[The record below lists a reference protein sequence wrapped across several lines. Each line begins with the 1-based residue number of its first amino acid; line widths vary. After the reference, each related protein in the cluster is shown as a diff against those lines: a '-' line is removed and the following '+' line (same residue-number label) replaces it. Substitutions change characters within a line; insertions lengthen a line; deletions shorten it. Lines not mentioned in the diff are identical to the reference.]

1 MFSPCGAVGVGV
13 GVGDASVSVTRPFD
27 LGGSPLAAPAPNRR
41 LMRIAVASPTPR
53 PQPLVFTLY
62 RDDEIQPVRMDESGN
77 GKFPY
82 RPTPNT
88 EIPDRISFSREKT
101 DSGRN
106 PGKYGESGVE
116 IG

>member
-1 MFSPCGAVGVGV
+1 MHMVE
-13 GVGDASVSVTRPFD
+13 
-27 LGGSPLAAPAPNRR
+27 N
-41 LMRIAVASPTPR
+41 
-53 PQPLVFTLY
+53 
-62 RDDEIQPVRMDESGN
+62 GN
-77 GKFPY
+77 GKFPH

-88 EIPDRISFSREKT
+88 ENPDRILFSREKT

>member
-1 MFSPCGAVGVGV
+1 M
-13 GVGDASVSVTRPFD
+13 
-27 LGGSPLAAPAPNRR
+27 
-41 LMRIAVASPTPR
+41 VASR
-53 PQPLVFTLY
+53 
-62 RDDEIQPVRMDESGN
+62 DESGN

-106 PGKYGESGVE
+106 PGKFGESGIE

>member
-1 MFSPCGAVGVGV
+1 MLFIIQVYLIICLYG
-13 GVGDASVSVTRPFD
+13 
-27 LGGSPLAAPAPNRR
+27 
-41 LMRIAVASPTPR
+41 
-53 PQPLVFTLY
+53 LVI
-62 RDDEIQPVRMDESGN
+62 RDESGN

-88 EIPDRISFSREKT
+88 GIPDQISFSREKT

-106 PGKYGESGVE
+106 PGKFGEFRIK

>member
-1 MFSPCGAVGVGV
+1 VVVQLVDKVEVG
-13 GVGDASVSVTRPFD
+13 R
-27 LGGSPLAAPAPNRR
+27 
-41 LMRIAVASPTPR
+41 
-53 PQPLVFTLY
+53 
-62 RDDEIQPVRMDESGN
+62 DESGN

-106 PGKYGESGVE
+106 PGKFGESGIE

>member
-1 MFSPCGAVGVGV
+1 MQTHCITPTKKMVG
-13 GVGDASVSVTRPFD
+13 SLLRC
-27 LGGSPLAAPAPNRR
+27 PL
-41 LMRIAVASPTPR
+41 LSTPR
-53 PQPLVFTLY
+53 VA
-62 RDDEIQPVRMDESGN
+62 RDESGN

-88 EIPDRISFSREKT
+88 GIPDRISFSREKT

-106 PGKYGESGVE
+106 PGKFGESGIE